1 MGKHFKSVHWQRT
14 MKANGWILI
23 APLDSSGDT
32 LTFCPGR
39 PGGPYR
45 GDKQESIEG
54 NGWDS
59 VQWTLITAS
68 FTALTISPCC
78 PGIPDVPGKPRSPCE
93 EETATHSFGIMTDG
107 GSGDEFDCLVIIAQ
121 YFLQNHLENVQNSNL
136 IHVLHILKTYKLFL
150 CT

>member
-1 MGKHFKSVHWQRT
+1 M
-14 MKANGWILI
+14 LI
-23 APLDSSGDT
+23 VPLGSSADA

-59 VQWTLITAS
+59 VRWTLMTAS

-93 EETATHSFGIMTDG
+93 EETGTHSFGIMTDG
-107 GSGDEFDCLVIIAQ
+107 GEFDCLVIIAQ
-121 YFLQNHLENVQNSNL
+121 HFLQNHFGRCSKFRFDLCLTHHFKNL
-136 IHVLHILKTYKLFL
+136 QTFSLYIMPVEVLQE
-150 CT
+150 